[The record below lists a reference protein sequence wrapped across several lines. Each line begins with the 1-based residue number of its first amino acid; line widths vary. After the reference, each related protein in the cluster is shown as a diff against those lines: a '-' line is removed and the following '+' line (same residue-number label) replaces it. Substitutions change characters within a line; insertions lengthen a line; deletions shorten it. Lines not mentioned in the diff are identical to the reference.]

1 LATRI
6 STATRTAL
14 LDTGI
19 DTIWDGGTA
28 VLEIRTGTQP
38 AAATDA
44 ASGTLLVSI
53 TLPSD
58 AFGAPASGQ
67 MAKSGTWQGTAV
79 ATGTAGWFRI
89 RDAAD
94 TAGRIDGAVGAELT
108 LDNTSISSGG
118 TVTINTATVTMPAS

>member
-1 LATRI
+1 MATRI
-6 STATRTAL
+6 STQCRTNL

-19 DTIWDGGTA
+19 DTDFDSG

-44 ASGTLLVSI
+44 ATGTLLVSI
-53 TLPSD
+53 SLPAD

-67 MAKSGTWQGTAV
+67 MAKSGTWSAS
-79 ATGTAGWFRI
+79 ASNSGTAGWFRL
-89 RDAAD
+89 RNAGD
-94 TAGRIDGAVGAELT
+94 TVRIDGAVGAELT

-118 TVTINTATVTMPAS
+118 TVTINTCTITMPAS